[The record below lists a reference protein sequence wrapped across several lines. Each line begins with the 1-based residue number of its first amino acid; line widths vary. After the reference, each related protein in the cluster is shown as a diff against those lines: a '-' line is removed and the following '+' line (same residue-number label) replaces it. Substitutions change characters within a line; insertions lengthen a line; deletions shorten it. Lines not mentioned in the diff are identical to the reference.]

1 MEGHRGGW
9 WFYPAASLVGLFPWS
24 MLLIPIAIWTG
35 RAIRHHEKSSI
46 LQLGLIWIGVYI
58 VLFSLART
66 KLPSY
71 ITPGYPGAAL
81 CIGGFIAEWCRNR
94 EFVSRNWLNVGAFVF
109 AAIGIGIAGGL
120 YYVSLQ
126 HALPNLSW
134 QGIWAGGFVVVAIAM
149 VWNAR
154 RLAASKPAANLTY
167 GILTAAILFIGGMFG
182 VASPTVGSYRHD
194 VDAIVALDQGFAKNL
209 PDSPS
214 VWCSVRTI
222 EPSWVYYLEKSINE
236 LAYHESLGSSEKEM
250 IIKQVVQTLG
260 SENGRVIIDRSEIS
274 EWKER
279 LQQHGLEVVPV
290 AEFHTFLKN
299 ESVAVLSKI
308 HPELA
313 RRSENSTT
321 IQAR

>member
-1 MEGHRGGW
+1 
-9 WFYPAASLVGLFPWS
+9 
-24 MLLIPIAIWTG
+24 
-35 RAIRHHEKSSI
+35 
-46 LQLGLIWIGVYI
+46 
-58 VLFSLART
+58 
-66 KLPSY
+66 
-71 ITPGYPGAAL
+71 
-81 CIGGFIAEWCRNR
+81 
-94 EFVSRNWLNVGAFVF
+94 
-109 AAIGIGIAGGL
+109 
-120 YYVSLQ
+120 
-126 HALPNLSW
+126 
-134 QGIWAGGFVVVAIAM
+134 M

-154 RLAASKPAANLTY
+154 RLAASKPVNLTY

-236 LAYHESLGSSEKEM
+236 LAFHESLGSSEKEM

-290 AEFHTFLKN
+290 AEFQTFLKN